1 MRMLYAHEGS
11 GQTGSEIPH
20 NPPMPDS
27 PKRAPILAPSP
38 SQGGGPDTESRS
50 VGAGGAAP
58 ARTHTATISDTTSNA
73 QGGGEGDPYHLRD
86 LADREARAREMGGA
100 DKIARQ
106 HAKGRLT
113 ARERIAKLLDPNSF
127 DEQGLLAHSDLPEA
141 ADKTPADGKIAGFGS
156 IDQRT
161 VFVGADDVTVMAG
174 AGGRI
179 GVGKLMKGMKYA
191 AEKGYPCIQLGD
203 AGGARVPDIMG
214 STGMMS
220 MVYPIKDSEPRN
232 RRVPLITAI
241 MGECFGGSAW
251 TASTSD
257 IVIQVKGTAMCVGGP
272 SILEIATGEKA
283 STEELGGWKLHANV
297 TGQVD
302 LFAENDDE
310 CLALIRKALSYFPN
324 NANEL
329 PTVLRSPD
337 PRPTLQEKR
346 EQRWENEG
354 GAPHSSSPLPSGERG
369 RGEGSRLENIL
380 DLVPS
385 DPKMVYDM
393 HKVLD
398 AIFDP
403 DSILELKPLYDGSL
417 ITALARLDGHV
428 VGILANNPKVTA
440 GAMGPGA
447 CEKAVSFICL
457 CDSFHIP
464 LVFLH
469 DTPGFFVG
477 KRAEEG
483 AMPLRIM
490 NWIEALHQSTVPR
503 ISVIIRKS
511 YGMAHCNMAGG
522 NMGCDALLAWPTAD
536 VSFMAPAVAVNVVHG
551 RKEVTEVQKQAMMDA
566 ITRANAPWPA
576 AGVNYIDK
584 VIDPRET
591 RSELV
596 RVLGRARGKGERR
609 LMNWPRMA

>member
-1 MRMLYAHEGS
+1 
-11 GQTGSEIPH
+11 
-20 NPPMPDS
+20 MPT
-27 PKRAPILAPSP
+27 KE
-38 SQGGGPDTESRS
+38 T
-50 VGAGGAAP
+50 
-58 ARTHTATISDTTSNA
+58 
-73 QGGGEGDPYHLRD
+73 DPYRLDELSR
-86 LADREARAREMGGA
+86 REGEARAMGGE

-113 ARERIAKLLDPNSF
+113 ARERIHQLLDPGSF

-141 ADKTPADGKIAGFGS
+141 ADKTPADGKVAGFGR
-156 IDQRT
+156 IDSRT

-179 GVGKLMKGMKYA
+179 GVGKLFRGMKYA
-191 AEKGYPCIQLGD
+191 AEKGIPCIQLGD

-220 MVYPIKDSEPRN
+220 MVYPIKDAPPRD

-241 MGECFGGSAW
+241 LGECFGGSAW
-251 TASTSD
+251 TASISD

-272 SILEIATGEKA
+272 SILEVATGEKA

-302 LFAENDDE
+302 LFADNEYE
-310 CLALIRKALSYFPN
+310 CLALIRRVLAYLPN
-324 NANEL
+324 NANEMPPALL
-329 PTVLRSPD
+329 PADIQGMWTRHGAASAASVGADADRLEKENDRVEGRIENITAIVPAD
-337 PRPTLQEKR
+337 PRQ
-346 EQRWENEG
+346 
-354 GAPHSSSPLPSGERG
+354 A
-369 RGEGSRLENIL
+369 
-380 DLVPS
+380 
-385 DPKMVYDM
+385 YDM
-393 HKVLD
+393 HRLMEAV
-398 AIFDP
+398 FDP
-403 DSILELKPLYDGSL
+403 GSLLELKPFFDGSL
-417 ITALARLDGHV
+417 ITALARLDGQV
-428 VGILANNPKVTA
+428 VGVLANNPKVTA

-464 LVFLH
+464 LLFMH

-503 ISVIIRKS
+503 ISLIVRKS

-522 NMGCDALLAWPTAD
+522 NMGCDSVLAWPGAD
-536 VSFMAPAVAVNVVHG
+536 ISFMAPAVAVNVVYG
-551 RKEVTEVQKQAMMDA
+551 RKLAEMENASDTRDA
-566 ITRANAPWPA
+566 LMEEISRANAPWAA
-576 AGVNYIDK
+576 AGMNLIDK
-584 VIDPRET
+584 VIDPRDT
-591 RSELV
+591 RVELQ
-596 RVLGRARGKGERR
+596 RALARARGPEGRGGRSQRR
-609 LMNWPRMA
+609 LANWPRMA